1 MNGERDWGADPAVQ
15 AMRLVFAA
23 LERAEAG
30 LLDRLGIEPLDPR
43 LRAWRERA
51 RDRFQ
56 AAWPRA
62 MAQGMARSPDEAA
75 LLYLLALS
83 RAMGEDGLELPA
95 GALPDAPELAGLVEA
110 VP

>member
-1 MNGERDWGADPAVQ
+1 VNGDRDWGADPAVR

-30 LLDRLGIEPLDPR
+30 LLDRLEIERLDPR

-62 MAQGMARSPDEAA
+62 LAQGLARQPDEAA
-75 LLYLLALS
+75 LLYLLALG
-83 RAMGEDGLELPA
+83 RALGEEGVELPA

-110 VP
+110 AP